1 MPESTKPIRVV
12 LVDDHVIL
20 QQGIA
25 SLLRE
30 YEDVE
35 VVGEASSG
43 PEALLLVE
51 TLLPDVLISDVA
63 MPHLSGYDL
72 LEQVKARQ
80 VPTRVLFLTMYDK
93 PDFITKALQMGVA
106 GYLTKDTVKD
116 ELVQAVRAI
125 SSGQVYF
132 GRRITQAIANEFVA
146 IKSAPRQGENLRTKL
161 SKREYEIIVLISEG
175 LSTRQIAD
183 KLFISE
189 RTVSNHRV
197 NIMNKCNVNN
207 SVELAKLYLQSQ
219 QE

>member
-132 GRRITQAIANEFVA
+132 GRRIMQAIANEFVA